1 MTLVPPSLKEEL
13 LLSLHPW
20 VYLRKP
26 HSSTMEIVPF
36 LAYPLQSF
44 HPLKCPETLVVK
56 HQKMKYGSASFVV
69 EQVIVSKRMK
79 AAGLAMTVS
88 YPDTQHAAASNYL
101 CFEAVKTN
109 GV

>member
-1 MTLVPPSLKEEL
+1 
-13 LLSLHPW
+13 
-20 VYLRKP
+20 
-26 HSSTMEIVPF
+26 MEIVPF

-88 YPDTQHAAASNYL
+88 HPDTQHAAASNYL
-101 CFEAVKTN
+101 YFEAVKTN

>member
-1 MTLVPPSLKEEL
+1 
-13 LLSLHPW
+13 
-20 VYLRKP
+20 
-26 HSSTMEIVPF
+26 
-36 LAYPLQSF
+36 
-44 HPLKCPETLVVK
+44 
-56 HQKMKYGSASFVV
+56 MKYGSASFVV

-88 YPDTQHAAASNYL
+88 HPDTQHAAASNYL

>member
-1 MTLVPPSLKEEL
+1 M
-13 LLSLHPW
+13 
-20 VYLRKP
+20 
-26 HSSTMEIVPF
+26 
-36 LAYPLQSF
+36 
-44 HPLKCPETLVVK
+44 K
-56 HQKMKYGSASFVV
+56 HGSASFVV

-88 YPDTQHAAASNYL
+88 HPDTQHVAASNYL